1 MKKNW
6 LNRLKLKKTT
16 GSVRFYK
23 PETGKNRT
31 EPKLKKIESNQK
43 KPSKIEPN
51 QFESV
56 FILKNWTEPKPV
68 SLNRF
73 RFGFSCFFKKK
84 ILIWLFFFMKT
95 KSNRK

>member
-56 FILKNWTEPKPV
+56 FILKTEP
-68 SLNRF
+68 NRNQSVWI
-73 RFGFSCFFKKK
+73 GFDSGSVV
-84 ILIWLFFFMKT
+84 FFF
-95 KSNRK
+95 